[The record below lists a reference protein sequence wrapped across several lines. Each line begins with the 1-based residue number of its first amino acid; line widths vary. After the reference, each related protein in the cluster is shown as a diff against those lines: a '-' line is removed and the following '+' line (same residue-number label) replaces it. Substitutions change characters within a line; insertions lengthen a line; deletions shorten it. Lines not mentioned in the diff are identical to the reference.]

1 MAINDASHKLRN
13 AANLLSPASA
23 KSVYSY
29 LEGDIL
35 RHLGAEHRGRLA
47 GILSGIRNESAPGC
61 PTWVP
66 DVARV
71 VPELMTLADEIAKT
85 EKLQFTRSEFEER
98 IRAAHEAGR
107 VKALDGAAEAL
118 EGKCNE
124 AFSAGLERGRM
135 EMAELMKAKR
145 KARAIEAEAAEAAQ

>member
-47 GILSGIRNESAPGC
+47 GIMVGIRNESAPGC

-71 VPELMTLADEIAKT
+71 VPELMKLADEIAQT
-85 EKLQFTRSEFEER
+85 EKLQFTRAEFEDR
-98 IRAAHEAGR
+98 IRAAHEQGR
-107 VKALDGAAEAL
+107 SKALDDASVTL
-118 EGKCNE
+118 EQRE
-124 AFSAGLERGRM
+124 QVAFAAGLERGRL
-135 EMAELMKAKR
+135 EGAESKRKAKR
-145 KARAIEAEAAEAAQ
+145 LSNEEQLGVEAAQ